1 MSQENGERSIIP
13 RKELQERIL
22 EYDLAELELLL
33 VWLKTTVKERKQAV
47 SQVPIPLKK
56 GREVVKT
63 LESDKTTY
71 RLEMVK
77 CGKKKCKCTKGKLHG
92 PYWYAYHW
100 NGKKLISTYIGKTL
114 PEPDE
119 IALNSTESQSTQPNP
134 DPHPIADP

>member
-33 VWLKTTVKERKQAV
+33 AWLKTTVKERKQAV
-47 SQVPIPLKK
+47 SHQVQIPLKK
-56 GREVVKT
+56 GREVVET

-114 PEPDE
+114 PEPNP
-119 IALNSTESQSTQPNP
+119 IAPSSNEPQPTQPASLPLN
-134 DPHPIADP
+134 DL